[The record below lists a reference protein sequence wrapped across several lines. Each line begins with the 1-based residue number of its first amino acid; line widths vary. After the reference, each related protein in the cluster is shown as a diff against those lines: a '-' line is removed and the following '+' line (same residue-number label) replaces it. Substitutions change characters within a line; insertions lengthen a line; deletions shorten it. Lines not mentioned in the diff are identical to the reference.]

1 MQEHM
6 PFFAII
12 IFFLQ
17 LIIQMKGMAKDV
29 SGLLL

>member
-12 IFFLQ
+12 ILFLQ

>member
-1 MQEHM
+1 MQGHM

-12 IFFLQ
+12 ILFLQ
-17 LIIQMKGMAKDV
+17 LTIQMKGMAKDV